1 METITKNDGSQSSNQ
16 KYFALKK
23 GEQPLYPNI
32 VGCRN
37 PDTLAEMM
45 NDWESIYINKNF
57 SISVIILFVFH
68 KMKWFPIFDF
78 WTLKNDRAYTIVQY
92 SIHHL
97 EEKIAFYNRLVLVF
111 LITQVWTFQRDV
123 NAKMLILDPK
133 IMHFPYLSMELR
145 SEIFTV
151 Y

>member
-45 NDWESIYINKNF
+45 DDWELKIKDHYEEEQSRGMHAGLWSPDMTHWEHCTDDCF
-57 SISVIILFVFH
+57 S
-68 KMKWFPIFDF
+68 K
-78 WTLKNDRAYTIVQY
+78 
-92 SIHHL
+92 
-97 EEKIAFYNRLVLVF
+97 F
-111 LITQVWTFQRDV
+111 LI
-123 NAKMLILDPK
+123 
-133 IMHFPYLSMELR
+133 S
-145 SEIFTV
+145 
-151 Y
+151 